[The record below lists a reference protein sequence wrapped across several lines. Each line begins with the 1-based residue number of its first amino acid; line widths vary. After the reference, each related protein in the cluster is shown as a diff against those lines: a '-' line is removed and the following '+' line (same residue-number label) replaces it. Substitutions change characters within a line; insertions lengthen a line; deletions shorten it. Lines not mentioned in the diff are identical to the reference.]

1 MLGGYV
7 YGKMPHLLQARFAR
21 LFYALWQ
28 GSMQDLAVRKDRP
41 KYARRCDWIG
51 VGRDLGLV

>member
-7 YGKMPHLLQARFAR
+7 YGKMPRLLQARFAH

-28 GSMQDLAVRKDRP
+28 GSVQDLAARKDRP
-41 KYARRCDWIG
+41 KYAERCDWIR
-51 VGRDLGLV
+51 VGRDLELV